1 MTIRQGQLK
10 EFFGEVPR
18 RLALYSFSADGH
30 TLLLWTR
37 YGDHVIP
44 YDIRSRQH
52 EKFPAS
58 YVGFVAGGADGYAV
72 VSIKGIVLTL

>member
-1 MTIRQGQLK
+1 MTQRQGQLK

-18 RLALYSFSADGH
+18 KLTLYSFSADGR

-44 YDIRSRQH
+44 YDITSGQH
-52 EKFPAS
+52 KKFPAF

-72 VSIKGIVLTL
+72 VSIKGTVLTL